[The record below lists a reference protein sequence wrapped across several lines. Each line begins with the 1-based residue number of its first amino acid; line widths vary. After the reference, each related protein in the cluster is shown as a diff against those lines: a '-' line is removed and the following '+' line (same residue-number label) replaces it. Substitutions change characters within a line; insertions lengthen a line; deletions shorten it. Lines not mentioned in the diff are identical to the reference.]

1 GPTGP
6 GIVRDLEYR
15 FLLYHGAAPLLGP
28 LDDLDDPPADGLG
41 DGPGFH
47 DPDRIA
53 QPRVLLVARL
63 DRLAAGDLLPVHR
76 VGEAPLQPD
85 RDGLRHLVAGDD
97 TDAGLPPAA
106 LAGCLFGHSPILR
119 QLAVSLLLAQHGLDP
134 GDVTA
139 PRPETHRIVDRPG
152 GGAEPEPE
160 LPFPRLRQRPLQL
173 FERLLPP

>member
-1 GPTGP
+1 MSDDLRCQRHDLHVLLLPELARHGTEDAGRAGLARVVDQHGGVLVEADVGPVLAAGFLGGPHDHRPGHVALLDLAGRDRVLHRHHYDVSQAGIAPARAAEHADHQGPTGP

-63 DRLAAGDLLPVHR
+63 DR
-76 VGEAPLQPD
+76 
-85 RDGLRHLVAGDD
+85 
-97 TDAGLPPAA
+97 
-106 LAGCLFGHSPILR
+106 
-119 QLAVSLLLAQHGLDP
+119 
-134 GDVTA
+134 
-139 PRPETHRIVDRPG
+139 
-152 GGAEPEPE
+152 
-160 LPFPRLRQRPLQL
+160 
-173 FERLLPP
+173 